1 MIRQTTGRRQ
11 EETGT
16 TSMPATC
23 ALCGARLGHV
33 YMWTADGRRV
43 HIDCYAAALVRA
55 ARTEGAG

>member
-1 MIRQTTGRRQ
+1 
-11 EETGT
+11 
-16 TSMPATC
+16 MPATC